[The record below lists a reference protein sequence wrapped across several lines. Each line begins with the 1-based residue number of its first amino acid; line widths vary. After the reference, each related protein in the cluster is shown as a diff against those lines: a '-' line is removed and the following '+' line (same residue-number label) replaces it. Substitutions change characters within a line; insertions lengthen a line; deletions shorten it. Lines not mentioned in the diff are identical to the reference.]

1 MATPEYARS
10 DGNATPDP
18 WTVEPRFDAV
28 LEGYTPPTM
37 YEVVFLDHL
46 VAEVTSESDANLIA
60 AAPELRKIAEMVVDI
75 DAASRAG
82 NKLDSWTDWFDQWR
96 QMVALAHAAIAKAKG
111 E

>member
-28 LEGYTPPTM
+28 LEGYAPPTM

-46 VAEVTSESDANLIA
+46 IAEVTSEADANLIA
-60 AAPELRKIAEMVVDI
+60 AAPELLAVAEDVVNIFGPNTIAFR
-75 DAASRAG
+75 S
-82 NKLDSWTDWFDQWR
+82 
-96 QMVALAHAAIAKAKG
+96 LADKARAAIAKAKG
-111 E
+111 GL